1 MIPQYQVNLG
11 QIDPLLSIAQNN
23 PDTYISAIE
32 QEMQKLNTI
41 KQQLSQNRQIEQKQ
55 DNSGINI
62 WDTIDKEISCMT
74 NEQKT
79 ILAKDETY
87 NSIEQELQLMIQQ
100 ELINSVKNKV
110 ASSPKGKELLEK
122 HLKNIQDKKN
132 KIIEEA
138 NKEIELFKQFQ
149 IAAQVNPNLTYVE
162 FIKSIK
168 K

>member
-11 QIDPLLSIAQNN
+11 QIDPLLSIAQSS

-32 QEMQKLNTI
+32 QEMQKLNII
-41 KQQLSQNRQIEQKQ
+41 KQQLSQNKQIEQKQ

-62 WDTIDKEISCMT
+62 WDTID
-74 NEQKT
+74 
-79 ILAKDETY
+79 
-87 NSIEQELQLMIQQ
+87 
-100 ELINSVKNKV
+100 
-110 ASSPKGKELLEK
+110 
-122 HLKNIQDKKN
+122 
-132 KIIEEA
+132 
-138 NKEIELFKQFQ
+138 KEIELFKQFQ